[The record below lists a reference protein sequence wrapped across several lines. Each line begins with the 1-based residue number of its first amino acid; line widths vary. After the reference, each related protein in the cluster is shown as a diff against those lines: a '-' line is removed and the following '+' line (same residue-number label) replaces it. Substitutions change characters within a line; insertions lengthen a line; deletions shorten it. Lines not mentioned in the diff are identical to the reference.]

1 MKISVALVGIILLC
15 FQIASCVS
23 EDYLSCPDFGK
34 YRVTFSSGDSLKFPE
49 KMYMSLIY
57 KEQSNDMSLQGSG
70 QYVKEADKSC
80 FTSEKILKLPPGE
93 FRFSSLSCSSPLIVE
108 NGMSKMYNGELYLFS
123 DSVGRVVKR
132 YENSVKLNYS
142 PVNSLILAQCI
153 LDNELAKYYE
163 IRDFAISAP
172 DDTNVRINHTNGLVS
187 GSGSITDYFDHFRL
201 SIDGTLFRYYCVPFR
216 GGCYLNFRITLSL
229 KTPNTVEEKDKI
241 LILLNHLFLKSDI
254 EQGKVYKF
262 TFEVSALEINCKS
275 TTVTDW
281 TDYQTEGEI
290 PVI

>member
-15 FQIASCVS
+15 FQVASCVS

-34 YRVTFSSGDSLKFPE
+34 YRVIFNSGDSLKFPE

-57 KEQSNDMSLQGSG
+57 KEQSHEISLHGSG
-70 QYVKEADKSC
+70 LYVKDAHKSC
-80 FTSEKILKLPPGE
+80 FTSEKILKLPPGD

-108 NGMSKMYNGELYLFS
+108 NGICKMYNGELYLFA
-123 DSVGRVVKR
+123 DTLGRVVKR
-132 YENSVKLNYS
+132 YENSVKLNYF

-153 LDNELAKYYE
+153 LDKELAKDYE
-163 IRDFAISAP
+163 IKDFAISAP
-172 DDTNVRINHTNGLVS
+172 DDSNVMINHTNGLAS

-201 SIDGTLFRYYCVPFR
+201 SSDGALFRYYCVPFR
-216 GGCYLNFRITLSL
+216 GGCYVNFRITLAL
-229 KTPNTVEEKDKI
+229 KTLNTVEDMDKL
-241 LILLNHLFLKSDI
+241 LILLNHLYLKSDI

-281 TDYQTEGEI
+281 IDYQTEGEI